1 MNGNDDNATAGRIV
15 VGVDGS
21 EASKDALRWAGRQAE
36 LTGASLEVVITWSLF
51 NGAGYYEVPLP
62 MDEYGFEPQARRR
75 AEEAIDEIL
84 GDHPGVKVS
93 VVVVEAY
100 PAPALLKRA
109 VGADA
114 LVLGSRGHGAFTGMV
129 LGSVSQHCVSHAP
142 CPVVVVRHSS
152 RPAEVHAG

>member
-21 EASKDALRWAGRQAE
+21 EASKDALRWAGRQVE
-36 LTGASLEVVITWSLF
+36 LTGASLEVVTTWHIPTAYY
-51 NGAGYYEVPLP
+51 GAP
-62 MDEYGFEPQARRR
+62 MSAGDYDFELQARHT
-75 AEEAIDEIL
+75 ADEAIGEAL
-84 GDHPGVKVS
+84 ADHPSVTRS
-93 VVVVEAY
+93 VVAVHDY
-100 PAPALLKRA
+100 PAPALLKQA

-152 RPAEVHAG
+152 RPA